1 MYSKK
6 KISKLPAAL
15 FLIFLTF
22 LTACFCQSTLHPE
35 NEQAS
40 GAILLDKIAAVVNGE
55 IITLTDIDKAIQ
67 LYADFRIGQESEQEF
82 YNRLLEEL
90 INYKVVYLE
99 YQDDFQLK
107 EEDYAAVIEK
117 MGSMD
122 RITVVLNRFD
132 MEWNDFKAFIKER
145 VVYELVLKNQ
155 LRVRINIKFKEIEE
169 YYYHEYVPT
178 QKRLELTPRSLIEM
192 AHPIENHL
200 KRERTRKRLK
210 QSGWLTE
217 LRSSY
222 TIENKIYK
230 EKK

>member
-6 KISKLPAAL
+6 KTAKKTTILLTTLLVTAL
-15 FLIFLTF
+15 FF
-22 LTACFCQSTLHPE
+22 QSPLHPKD
-35 NEQAS
+35 EQAN

-67 LYADFRIGQESEQEF
+67 LYADFRIGEESEQEF

-90 INYKVVYLE
+90 INYKVVYHE
-99 YQDDFQLK
+99 YQNDFQLK
-107 EEDYAAVIEK
+107 EEDYAAVIER

-122 RITVVLNRFD
+122 RITGVLNRFD
-132 MEWNDFKAFIKER
+132 MAWNDFKEFIKER

-155 LRVRINIKFKEIEE
+155 LRVRVNIKFKEIEE

-178 QKRLELTPRSLIEM
+178 QKRLELKPKSLIEM

-200 KRERTRKRLK
+200 KRERTRQRLK